1 MGLFTLLASAAS
13 EGSKNADEVH
23 SYTLFY
29 VVGGVFAAFA
39 VLVSVIGFSQAE
51 FPRGKG
57 AANGLMALGAVLTV
71 AAMASALYV
80 TS

>member
-1 MGLFTLLASAAS
+1 MGLLTMLASAAS
-13 EGSKNADEVH
+13 EGSKHADKAH

-57 AANGLMALGAVLTV
+57 AANALMAIGAVMTV
-71 AAMASALYV
+71 GAMASALYV